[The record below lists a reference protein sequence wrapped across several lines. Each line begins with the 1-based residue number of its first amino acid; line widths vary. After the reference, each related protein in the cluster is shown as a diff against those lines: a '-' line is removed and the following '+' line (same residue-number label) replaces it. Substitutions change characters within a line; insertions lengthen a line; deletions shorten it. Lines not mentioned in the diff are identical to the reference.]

1 MTIRREELNQT
12 DFSDVAE
19 SGAMLSPV
27 HPGEILLHDFM
38 EPLGLSA
45 NALARALVVPPNRIT
60 GIINGQRSVS
70 ADSALRLARY
80 FGTTAEFWMGLQ
92 KDYELQKARNEE
104 LALIEQQVTPR
115 AA

>member
-1 MTIRREELNQT
+1 MRIRREDLEQV
-12 DFSDVAE
+12 DFSGVAE
-19 SGAMLSPV
+19 STATLPPV

-92 KDYELQKARNEE
+92 KDYELQKARREE
-104 LALIEQQVTPR
+104 LALIERQVSPR

>member
-1 MTIRREELNQT
+1 MSIRREDLNQM

-19 SGAMLSPV
+19 TGATLPPV
-27 HPGEILLHDFM
+27 HPGAVLLHDFM

-45 NALARALVVPPNRIT
+45 NALARELVVPPNRIT

-92 KDYELQKARNEE
+92 KDYELQKARREE
-104 LALIEQQVTPR
+104 LALIEQQVSPR